1 MLEAQAHHQIKT
13 LLRQEE
19 SDWPHHLTLSRLV
32 ARSLRRRDTTLVQL
46 PPSSSERWWLGLL
59 VPLCLAPEAGAVVL
73 TAQQRRRLLQL
84 ELPRLRNQGLRLPCW
99 QGPTPPEGP
108 QLWLMDVAELIQA
121 HRDGHLGTR
130 QLLIPEMDQLSRR
143 MRNALTFEINHQN
156 WDELRQACP
165 QAEAGLVELHDRMTR
180 QLFAG
185 ATRSGGLVRLEGS
198 ASQALRDLLQLIP
211 TSPEPW
217 NKLRTINLADWAEW
231 ADLDHRLLQWRWQ
244 LAPLEPLQLLRDVLL
259 EHPCLMFSSNGD
271 NARLNLEFEQAGVVP
286 DVRATLREQELNEP
300 LPLYA
305 PRRQPLPNTRIYAQH
320 LLEESRRLILG
331 QPGLTILLINDDQ
344 LRRQLTSALAAEF
357 GRRVV
362 HESTAPESNGVVTC
376 SWDWWLEHQEHL
388 PSPAQLIVGMLP
400 LASLDN
406 PLTSA
411 RVERL
416 KQQGE
421 DWFRTLLLPEALS
434 LIPAAIA
441 PLRRSGGRL
450 AILDG
455 RLRGRSWGDQV
466 LHRLEP
472 WIPLQRLLPD

>member
-1 MLEAQAHHQIKT
+1 MLEAQAHLQIKT

-32 ARSLRRRDTTLVQL
+32 ARSLRRRDTTLIQL

-59 VPLCLAPEAGAVVL
+59 VPLCLTPESGALVL
-73 TAQQRRRLLQL
+73 TAPQRRRLLQL

-99 QGPTPPEGP
+99 QGPIPPEGP

-121 HRDGHLGTR
+121 HRNGHLGKR

-143 MRNALTFEINHQN
+143 MRQALTFEIGHKH

-165 QAEAGLVELHDRMTR
+165 QAESGLLELHERMIR

-185 ATRSGGLVRLEGS
+185 APRTGSTVRLEGS
-198 ASQALRDLLQLIP
+198 AAQAMRDLLQLMP
-211 TSPEPW
+211 TCPDPW
-217 NKLRTINLADWAEW
+217 KKLRQINPVDWAEW
-231 ADLDHRLLQWRWQ
+231 AEIDHRLLQWRWQ
-244 LAPLEPLQLLRDVLL
+244 LAPLEPLQFMQGLLLD
-259 EHPCLMFSSNGD
+259 HPCLMFSSNGD
-271 NARLNLEFEQAGVVP
+271 NTRLDLEFEQAGVAL
-286 DVRATLREQELNEP
+286 DVQATLREQELNEP

-331 QPGLTILLINDDQ
+331 QAGLSLVLINDDQ
-344 LRRQLTSALAAEF
+344 LRRQLTSSLAAEF

-362 HESTAPESNGVVTC
+362 QESTAPECNGVVTC
-376 SWDWWLEHQEHL
+376 SWDWWLEHQQQL
-388 PSPAQLIVGMLP
+388 PSPGQLIIGMLP

-434 LIPAAIA
+434 LIPEAIA

-450 AILDG
+450 AVLDG

-472 WIPLQRLLPD
+472 WIPLQRLLPE

>member
-32 ARSLRRRDTTLVQL
+32 ARSLRRRDTTLIQL

-59 VPLCLAPEAGAVVL
+59 VPLCLTPESGALVL
-73 TAQQRRRLLQL
+73 TAPQRRRLLQL

-99 QGPTPPEGP
+99 QGPIPPEGP

-121 HRDGHLGTR
+121 HRNGHLGKR

-143 MRNALTFEINHQN
+143 MRQALTFEIGHKH

-165 QAEAGLVELHDRMTR
+165 QAESGLLELHERMSR

-185 ATRSGGLVRLEGS
+185 APRTGSTVRLEGS
-198 ASQALRDLLQLIP
+198 AAQAMRDLLQLMP
-211 TSPEPW
+211 TCPDPW
-217 NKLRTINLADWAEW
+217 KKLRQINPVDWAEW
-231 ADLDHRLLQWRWQ
+231 AEIDHRLLQWRWQ
-244 LAPLEPLQLLRDVLL
+244 LAPLEPLQFMQGLLLD
-259 EHPCLMFSSNGD
+259 HPCLMFSSNGD
-271 NARLNLEFEQAGVVP
+271 NTRLDLEFEQAGVAL
-286 DVRATLREQELNEP
+286 DVQATLREQELNEP

-331 QPGLTILLINDDQ
+331 QAGLSLVLINDDQ
-344 LRRQLTSALAAEF
+344 LRRQLTSSLAAEF

-362 HESTAPESNGVVTC
+362 QESTAPECNGVVTC
-376 SWDWWLEHQEHL
+376 SWDWWLEHQQQL
-388 PSPAQLIVGMLP
+388 PSPGQLIIGMLP

-434 LIPAAIA
+434 LIPEAIA

-450 AILDG
+450 AVLDG

-472 WIPLQRLLPD
+472 WIPLQRLLPE

>member
-59 VPLCLAPEAGAVVL
+59 VPLCLAPEAGALVL
-73 TAQQRRRLLQL
+73 TAPQRRRLLQL

-99 QGPTPPEGP
+99 QGATPPEGP
-108 QLWLMDVAELIQA
+108 QLWLMDVGELIQA
-121 HRDGHLGTR
+121 HRDGHLGQR

-143 MRNALTFEINHQN
+143 MRNALTLEIVHQH

-165 QAEAGLVELHDRMTR
+165 QAESGLLELHDRMSR
-180 QLFAG
+180 QLFAD
-185 ATRSGGLVRLEGS
+185 ATRPDGAVRLEGS
-198 ASQALRDLLQLIP
+198 AGQALRDLLQLMP
-211 TSPEPW
+211 ASPEPW
-217 NKLRTINLADWAEW
+217 NSLSSINPAEWSQWAE
-231 ADLDHRLLQWRWQ
+231 LDHRLLQWRWK
-244 LAPLEPLQLLRDVLL
+244 LAPLEPLQLLRGVLL
-259 EHPCLMFSSNGD
+259 DHPCLMFSSNGD
-271 NARLNLEFEQAGVVP
+271 NARLDLEFEQAGVVP
-286 DVRATLREQELNEP
+286 DVRATLRERELNEP

-331 QPGLTILLINDDQ
+331 QAGLTLVLINDDQ
-344 LRRQLTSALAAEF
+344 LRRQLTSSLAAEF

-376 SWDWWLEHQEHL
+376 NWDWWLEHQEQL
-388 PSPAQLIVGMLP
+388 PAPAQLIVGMLP
-400 LASLDN
+400 IASLDN

-411 RVERL
+411 RVERM

-472 WIPLQRLLPD
+472 WIPLQRLLPE

>member
-59 VPLCLAPEAGAVVL
+59 VPLCMAPEAGAVVL

-185 ATRSGGLVRLEGS
+185 ATRPGGAVRLEGS

-217 NKLRTINLADWAEW
+217 NKLQTINPADWAEW

-244 LAPLEPLQLLRDVLL
+244 LAPLEPLLLLRDVLL

-271 NARLNLEFEQAGVVP
+271 NARLDLEFEQAGVVP

-362 HESTAPESNGVVTC
+362 HQSTAPESNGVVTC

-455 RLRGRSWGDQV
+455 RLRGRSWGDQI

-472 WIPLQRLLPD
+472 WIPLQRLLPE

>member
-1 MLEAQAHHQIKT
+1 MLEAQAHLQIKT

-32 ARSLRRRDTTLVQL
+32 ARSLRRRDTTLIQL

-59 VPLCLAPEAGAVVL
+59 VPLCLAPESGALVL
-73 TAQQRRRLLQL
+73 TAPQRRRLLQL
-84 ELPRLRNQGLRLPCW
+84 ELPRLREQGLRLPCW
-99 QGPTPPEGP
+99 QGTAPPDGP

-121 HRDGHLGTR
+121 HRNGHLGKR

-143 MRNALTFEINHQN
+143 MRQSLTFDIGHEH

-165 QAEAGLVELHDRMTR
+165 QAESGLLELHERMSR

-185 ATRSGGLVRLEGS
+185 APRTGSTVRLEGS
-198 ASQALRDLLQLIP
+198 AAQAMRDLLQLMP
-211 TSPEPW
+211 TCPDPW
-217 NKLRTINLADWAEW
+217 KKLRQINPVDWAEW
-231 ADLDHRLLQWRWQ
+231 AEVDHRLLQWRWQ
-244 LAPLEPLQLLRDVLL
+244 LAPLEPLQLMQRLLL

-271 NARLNLEFEQAGVVP
+271 NTRLDLEFEQAGVAL
-286 DVRATLREQELNEP
+286 DVQATLREQELNEP

-331 QPGLTILLINDDQ
+331 QAGLSLVLINDDQ
-344 LRRQLTSALAAEF
+344 LRRQLTSSLAAEF

-362 HESTAPESNGVVTC
+362 QESTAPECNGVVTC
-376 SWDWWLEHQEHL
+376 SWDWWLEHQQQL
-388 PSPAQLIVGMLP
+388 PSPGQLIIGMLP

-434 LIPAAIA
+434 LIPEAIA

-450 AILDG
+450 AVLDG

-472 WIPLQRLLPD
+472 WIPLQRLLPE